1 MPGTNTQLVQSLS
14 EAFARGDAAAVL
26 GALDPAVVW
35 NEAENIE
42 YADRNPYVGPQAVA
56 EGVFGRLMAE
66 WDGFSVTPQ
75 QFVSEGDVV
84 VVTGRYRATH
94 KASGTPI
101 DAQFVH
107 VWTIRGGTIKTFQ
120 QYADTL
126 QFARAI
132 HGAAVA

>member
-1 MPGTNTQLVQSLS
+1 MASGNTQLMQSLYT
-14 EAFARGDAAAVL
+14 ALALGDAGTVL
-26 GALDPAVVW
+26 GTLDPQVVW

-42 YADRNPYVGPQAVA
+42 YADGNPYIGPQRVA
-56 EGVFGRLMAE
+56 EGIFGRLMAE
-66 WDGFSVTPQ
+66 WDNFAVTPQ

-84 VVTGRYRATH
+84 VVTGRYRGTYKATG
-94 KASGTPI
+94 SPV

-107 VWTIRGGTIKTFQ
+107 VWTVRGGKVVAFQ

-132 HGAAVA
+132 HGVAAI

>member
-1 MPGTNTQLVQSLS
+1 MASGNTQLMQSLYT
-14 EAFARGDAAAVL
+14 ALALGDAGTVL
-26 GALDPAVVW
+26 GTLDPQVVW

-42 YADRNPYVGPQAVA
+42 YADGNPYIGPQRVA
-56 EGVFGRLMAE
+56 EGIFGRLMAE
-66 WDGFSVTPQ
+66 WDHFAVTPQ

-84 VVTGRYRATH
+84 VVTGRYRGTYKATG
-94 KASGTPI
+94 SPV

-107 VWTIRGGTIKTFQ
+107 VWTVRGGKVVAFQ

-132 HGAAVA
+132 HGVAAI

>member
-1 MPGTNTQLVQSLS
+1 MANTNAELIRSLYD
-14 EAFARGDAAAVL
+14 AFARGDAATVL
-26 GALDPAVVW
+26 GTLDPQVVW

-42 YADRNPYVGPQAVA
+42 YADGNPYIGPQRVA

-66 WDGFSVTPQ
+66 WDGFSVAPQ
-75 QFVSEGDVV
+75 QFVSEGDLVV
-84 VVTGRYRATH
+84 VMGRYGGTY
-94 KASGTPI
+94 KASGARI

-107 VWTIRGGTIKTFQ
+107 VWTIRGGKVATFQ

-132 HGAAVA
+132 RGVAAL

>member
-1 MPGTNTQLVQSLS
+1 MANTNAELIRSLYD
-14 EAFARGDAAAVL
+14 AFARGDAATVL
-26 GALDPAVVW
+26 GTLDPQVVW

-42 YADRNPYVGPQAVA
+42 YADGNPYIGPQRVA

-66 WDGFSVTPQ
+66 WDGFSVAPQ
-75 QFVSEGDVV
+75 QFVSEGNLV
-84 VVTGRYRATH
+84 VVTGRYGGTY
-94 KASGTPI
+94 KASRARI

-107 VWTIRGGTIKTFQ
+107 VWTIRDGKVITFQ

-132 HGAAVA
+132 HGVAAL

>member
-1 MPGTNTQLVQSLS
+1 MPGANAQLIQSLYD
-14 EAFARGDAAAVL
+14 AFARGDAATVL
-26 GALDPAVVW
+26 GGLDPKVVW

-84 VVTGRYRATH
+84 VVTGRYRARH
-94 KASGTPI
+94 KASRTPI

-107 VWTIRGGTIKTFQ
+107 VWTLRAGKVVTFQ

-132 HGAAVA
+132 HGAAVG